1 MVSSIVTNRAAKAA
15 LVALTIALAVAAVAA
30 PGAAQ
35 AGSRAHTAVGVGVA
49 AGVLGL
55 AIGAAAANA
64 HEREVVYEDEAPAP
78 RCWIERQEVEDEYG
92 DIHLRRVRI
101 CD

>member
-1 MVSSIVTNRAAKAA
+1 MDRETLGGRAAKAA
-15 LVALTIALAVAAVAA
+15 LVALTVAAVAV
-30 PGAAQ
+30 PSAAE
-35 AGSRAHTAVGVGVA
+35 AGRRTRTAVGVGVA

-64 HEREVVYEDEAPAP
+64 HDREVVYEDEAPAP
-78 RCWIERQEVEDEYG
+78 RCWTERQEVEDEYG